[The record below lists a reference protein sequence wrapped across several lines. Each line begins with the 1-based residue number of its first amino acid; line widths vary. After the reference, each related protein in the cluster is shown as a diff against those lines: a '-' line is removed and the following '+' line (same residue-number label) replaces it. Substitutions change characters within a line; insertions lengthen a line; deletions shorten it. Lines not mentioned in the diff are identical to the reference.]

1 MKIIIKRELRKKQI
15 FIIGAYSKNY
25 NILSFIS
32 FLPSLINYTK
42 IQIFNNMNY
51 LLQPISKFSIINQSL
66 TIFIKNIKKIV

>member
-42 IQIFNNMNY
+42 IQIFNN
-51 LLQPISKFSIINQSL
+51 I
-66 TIFIKNIKKIV
+66 